1 MRIKHRLISAEV
13 KEIKPRIFAVIV
25 KDNYDR
31 AMLFCR
37 YQEFYESP
45 FKEIQGR
52 FFTLEDLMRI
62 YTKKNKKP
70 HFTYPS
76 DWGGY
81 NIPSNVLYDAVDT
94 FGQSLNEYDYIMRE
108 IIYFC
113 EKKSK
118 DKPFYLIGVDKIRSK
133 TMDHEIAHGLYHTNL
148 LYKKSVD
155 KLILELPK
163 KEYDFVKKI
172 LLRIGYR
179 NNKVIID
186 DEIQAF
192 FSTGLINEFN
202 TKPIKRLSKKFENNF
217 KSFM

>member
-81 NIPSNVLYDAVDT
+81 NIPSNILYDAVET
-94 FGQSLNEYDYIMRE
+94 FGQSLNEYDHIMRE

-118 DKPFYLIGVDKIRSK
+118 GKPFYLIGVDKIRSK

-148 LYKKSVD
+148 AYKKSVD
-155 KLILELPK
+155 KLILEVPQ
-163 KEYDFVKKI
+163 KEYNFVKRI
-172 LLRIGYR
+172 LLKIGYR
-179 NNKVIID
+179 NNRVIID

-192 FSTGLINEFN
+192 LSTGLVDEMN
-202 TKPIKRLSKKFENNF
+202 TEPIKKISKKFVNNF